1 MDWKHVLKEIVP
13 AGKLFRKFLGFK
25 DGFAMSFFS
34 PPSKTNQPS
43 QTNINQFSGEI
54 EVVATCLVAPSPR
67 SPRSPR
73 PISDPP
79 RWASWVPGN
88 SGNGRWTLRCRAQVV
103 SEVSIPCSKMQSGQ
117 GSQRWMMVMA
127 PFEGATADFLNIGIA
142 GGKWLFYKYKDI
154 IKVDIMSEKSL
165 LGLSWARAFTTEKI
179 QVPNAT
185 AIRQ

>member
-1 MDWKHVLKEIVP
+1 M
-13 AGKLFRKFLGFK
+13 GSGQLGQRQVDFEMP
-25 DGFAMSFFS
+25 G
-34 PPSKTNQPS
+34 T
-43 QTNINQFSGEI
+43 GG
-54 EVVATCLVAPSPR
+54 LGGL
-67 SPRSPR
+67 
-73 PISDPP
+73 DPMQQ
-79 RWASWVPGN
+79 S
-88 SGNGRWTLRCRAQVV
+88 
-103 SEVSIPCSKMQSGQ
+103 MQSGQ